1 MTIGHVVYLPIV
13 FLVGMA
19 FGYILG
25 AKAVRKEIA
34 EAKRRVQS

>member
-1 MTIGHVVYLPIV
+1 MTLGHLIYLPVV

-25 AKAVRKEIA
+25 AKAVRREVA
-34 EAKRRVQS
+34 EAKRKVQS